1 MPKHRYFQNNYA
13 NMDGF
18 FVDHLWNKENW
29 LARNKNHLFT
39 DIPNIEFK
47 SSWLHTFNIK
57 TLCWCYMWDIFRSKN
72 FKQCCLKNFCFSC
85 FEENINIY
93 TLPALSRPN
102 SNIRSSSCGVERSLR
117 NISSKPCKGIVGLV
131 I

>member
-1 MPKHRYFQNNYA
+1 
-13 NMDGF
+13 
-18 FVDHLWNKENW
+18 
-29 LARNKNHLFT
+29 
-39 DIPNIEFK
+39 
-47 SSWLHTFNIK
+47 LHTFNIK

-85 FEENINIY
+85 FKENINIY

-117 NISSKPCKGIVGLV
+117 NISSKPWKGIVGLV
-131 I
+131 ISLYGFLTIMSLNSLNWRFGCIDL